1 MDKKPLDTARG
12 SMYKMSKAERAEREV
27 MHAFRDGQ
35 PNRPKTLC
43 SFGDTGIPVKTM
55 RKAGKKRQTPR
66 ADKLQMMTAAPIHVE
81 AGKMR
86 GGLQWNNEGGYRQV
100 WRD

>member
-1 MDKKPLDTARG
+1 MKKYKKSGAKFGKTAPTK
-12 SMYKMSKAERAEREV
+12 SMFQDA
-27 MHAFRDGQ
+27 Q

-66 ADKLQMMTAAPIHVE
+66 ADKLHMAITSPEGVVQAPW
-81 AGKMR
+81 KLT
-86 GGLQWNNEGGYRQV
+86 GLQWNNEGGHRQV